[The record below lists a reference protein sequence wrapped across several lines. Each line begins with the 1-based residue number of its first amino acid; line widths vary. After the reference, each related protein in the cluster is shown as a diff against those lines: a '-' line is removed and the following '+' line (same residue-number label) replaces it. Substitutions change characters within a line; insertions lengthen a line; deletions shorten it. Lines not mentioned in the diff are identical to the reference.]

1 MSYTP
6 ISASQFFPDVTAA
19 QNILDKMQPNT
30 DGYSQAK
37 AALKVAKAR
46 KSAFFTA
53 CAQKEKTFAYLN
65 KEINKRGIFTSKVFM
80 KCAELCSGS
89 DYPSLK
95 GLPFTAFDIII
106 PADGLQSCHLEELLN
121 LSNGFLH
128 QRLSHFNEWCNTNP
142 MPAELAAQQA
152 ANLAVLQQTAYLTQA
167 ASVAPALAAQVQQ
180 LQQYAGAI
188 TAAHQELA
196 TQNAQLASANNHY
209 QAVATLQDFK
219 LQMADAV
226 IATTSFYSPHMMGGC
241 LPPA

>member
-6 ISASQFFPDVTAA
+6 ITASQFFPDVTAA

-37 AALKVAKAR
+37 AALKVAKLR

-53 CAQKEKTFAYLN
+53 CAQKEKNFAYLN
-65 KEINKRGIFTSKVFM
+65 KEINQRAKLTPRVFM
-80 KCAELCSGS
+80 KCAELCSGD

-128 QRLSHFNEWCNTNP
+128 QRLFHFNEWCNTNP
-142 MPAELAAQQA
+142 MPTELAVQQA

-167 ASVAPALAAQVQQ
+167 ASAAPALAAKVQQ
-180 LQQYAGAI
+180 LQQYAGAV

-196 TQNAQLASANNHY
+196 VQNAQLASANNHY
-209 QAVATLQDFK
+209 QAVTTLQEFK

-226 IATTSFYSPHMMGGC
+226 IGTSFYSPHMMGGC